1 MSKAM
6 VSIFFVAM
14 AVVYIVRFAFV
25 AMAVTFIF
33 VIPMSIVFLPFEPWN
48 DESVDEQEGEDNG
61 A

>member
-33 VIPMSIVFLPFEPWN
+33 VIPMSIVFLPF
-48 DESVDEQEGEDNG
+48 
-61 A
+61 

>member
-14 AVVYIVRFAFV
+14 AVVYIVRFVFVAMALVYIVRFAFV

-33 VIPMSIVFLPFEPWN
+33 VIPMSIVFLPF
-48 DESVDEQEGEDNG
+48 
-61 A
+61 

>member
-14 AVVYIVRFAFV
+14 AVVYIVRFVFVAMAVYIVRFAFV

-33 VIPMSIVFLPFEPWN
+33 VMPMSIVFLPF
-48 DESVDEQEGEDNG
+48 
-61 A
+61 